1 VAKKDAGSKQKMNLD
16 NSNNK
21 ENNIFKK
28 DYKLMAIDIDGTLL
42 DKNSQITQ
50 STCNALQK
58 IKEKGITIT
67 FATGRFYP
75 DAIYFAKLLGFS
87 CPMILLHG
95 ALIQSQDGKI
105 LKKHELPAYTVPV
118 LVDIAR
124 KEKIPYQIFH
134 EDWLVMEKKTKW
146 NDVYLSFSEIKP
158 VIVPDISEYLKNQE
172 NPFTFIF
179 LGAQQKMVRLK
190 KIIEEKLNDSIA
202 IACAH
207 PNLLEIIAPNVSKG
221 IALKELAAMKNI
233 PLSQTI
239 AIGDSYN
246 DIEMLKVAGL
256 GVAMGNAPQE
266 VKDVADYITK
276 DNDNDGIAYF
286 VSQYLARHTDES

>member
-1 VAKKDAGSKQKMNLD
+1 MSKD
-16 NSNNK
+16 NSKNK
-21 ENNIFKK
+21 ENYIFNK

-50 STCNALQK
+50 STCDALQK

-95 ALIQSQDGKI
+95 ALIQSQDGKVIRKQGLPPESIPI
-105 LKKHELPAYTVPV
+105 LIE
-118 LVDIAR
+118 IAK
-124 KEKIPYQIFH
+124 KEKVPFQIFH
-134 EDWLVMEKKTKW
+134 ENFLVIEKKSKW

-158 VIVPDISEYLKNQE
+158 VIVPDINQYLKNHKS
-172 NPFTFIF
+172 PFSFIY
-179 LGAQQKMVRLK
+179 LGTEQRMAKLK
-190 KIIEEKLNDSIA
+190 KVVEDRLNNTIA
-202 IACAH
+202 IASAH
-207 PNLLEIIAPNVSKG
+207 PNLLEIIAPDVSKG
-221 IALKELAAMKNI
+221 RALKELAAMKNI

-246 DIEMLKVAGL
+246 DMEVLKAAGL

-266 VKDVADYITK
+266 VKDIADYITK

-286 VSQYLARHTDES
+286 VSQYLARHTA

>member
-1 VAKKDAGSKQKMNLD
+1 MLQEGAKMLLNE
-16 NSNNK
+16 NK
-21 ENNIFKK
+21 EQKNSDIFRKN
-28 DYKLMAIDIDGTLL
+28 YQLMAIDIDGTLL
-42 DKNSQITQ
+42 DNQ
-50 STCNALQK
+50 SKIRKATCDALQRM
-58 IKEKGITIT
+58 KEHGITVT

-75 DAIYFAKLLGFS
+75 DAFYFARMLGFS

-105 LKKHELPAYTVPV
+105 LKKHELPPDSVPA
-118 LVDIAR
+118 LIDIAK

-146 NDVYLSFSEIKP
+146 NDIYLSFSEIKP
-158 VIVPDISEYLKNQE
+158 VIVPDINEYLKNQKS
-172 NPFTFIF
+172 PFSFIF
-179 LGAQQKMVRLK
+179 LGNQQRLARLK
-190 KIIEEKLNDSIA
+190 RIIEEKLGDSIA

-221 IALKELAAMKNI
+221 TALQELAAMKNI
-233 PLSQTI
+233 LLSQTI

-246 DIEMLKVAGL
+246 DIQMLKIAGL

-266 VKDVADYITK
+266 VKAVADYITK

-286 VSQYLARHTDES
+286 VSKYLAHNSN

>member
-1 VAKKDAGSKQKMNLD
+1 MSKD
-16 NSNNK
+16 NSKNK
-21 ENNIFKK
+21 ENYIFKK

-50 STCNALQK
+50 STCDALQK

-95 ALIQSQDGKI
+95 ALIQSQDGKVIRKQGLPPESIPI
-105 LKKHELPAYTVPV
+105 LIE
-118 LVDIAR
+118 IAK
-124 KEKIPYQIFH
+124 KEKVPFQIFH
-134 EDWLVMEKKTKW
+134 ENFLVIEKKSKW

-158 VIVPDISEYLKNQE
+158 VIVPDINQYLKNHKS
-172 NPFTFIF
+172 PFSFIY
-179 LGAQQKMVRLK
+179 LGTEQRMAKLK
-190 KIIEEKLNDSIA
+190 KVVEDRLNNTIA
-202 IACAH
+202 IASAH
-207 PNLLEIIAPNVSKG
+207 PNLLEIIAPDVSKG
-221 IALKELAAMKNI
+221 RALKELAAMKNI

-246 DIEMLKVAGL
+246 DMEVLKAAGL

-266 VKDVADYITK
+266 VKDIADYITK

-286 VSQYLARHTDES
+286 VSQYLARHTA

>member
-1 VAKKDAGSKQKMNLD
+1 
-16 NSNNK
+16 
-21 ENNIFKK
+21 
-28 DYKLMAIDIDGTLL
+28 MAIDIDGTLL

-50 STCNALQK
+50 STCDALQK

-95 ALIQSQDGKI
+95 ALIQSQDGKVIRKQGLPPESIPI
-105 LKKHELPAYTVPV
+105 LIE
-118 LVDIAR
+118 IAK
-124 KEKIPYQIFH
+124 KEKVPFQIFH
-134 EDWLVMEKKTKW
+134 ENFLVIEKKSKW

-158 VIVPDISEYLKNQE
+158 VIVPDINQYLKNHKS
-172 NPFTFIF
+172 PFSFIY
-179 LGAQQKMVRLK
+179 LGTEQRMAKLK
-190 KIIEEKLNDSIA
+190 KVVEDRLNNTIA
-202 IACAH
+202 IASAH
-207 PNLLEIIAPNVSKG
+207 PNLLEIIAPDVSKG
-221 IALKELAAMKNI
+221 RALKELAAMKNI

-246 DIEMLKVAGL
+246 DMEVLKAAGL

-266 VKDVADYITK
+266 VKDIADYITK

-286 VSQYLARHTDES
+286 VSQYLARHTA

>member
-1 VAKKDAGSKQKMNLD
+1 MQEESRKNGKD
-16 NSNNK
+16 NSKNK
-21 ENNIFKK
+21 ENYIFNK

-50 STCNALQK
+50 STCDALQK

-95 ALIQSQDGKI
+95 ALIQSQDGKVIRKQGLPPESIPI
-105 LKKHELPAYTVPV
+105 LIE
-118 LVDIAR
+118 IAK
-124 KEKIPYQIFH
+124 KEKVPFQIFH
-134 EDWLVMEKKTKW
+134 ENFLVIEKKSKW

-158 VIVPDISEYLKNQE
+158 VIVPDINQYLKNHKS
-172 NPFTFIF
+172 PFSFIY
-179 LGAQQKMVRLK
+179 LGTEQRMAKLK
-190 KIIEEKLNDSIA
+190 KVVEDRLNNTIA
-202 IACAH
+202 IASAH
-207 PNLLEIIAPNVSKG
+207 PNLLEIIAPDVSKG
-221 IALKELAAMKNI
+221 RALKELAAMKNI

-246 DIEMLKVAGL
+246 DMEVLKAAGL

-266 VKDVADYITK
+266 VKDIADYITK

-286 VSQYLARHTDES
+286 VSQYLARHTA

>member
-1 VAKKDAGSKQKMNLD
+1 MQEESRKNGKD
-16 NSNNK
+16 NSKNK
-21 ENNIFKK
+21 ENYIFKK

-50 STCNALQK
+50 STCDALQK

-95 ALIQSQDGKI
+95 ALIQSQDGKVIRKQGLPPESIPI
-105 LKKHELPAYTVPV
+105 LIE
-118 LVDIAR
+118 IAK
-124 KEKIPYQIFH
+124 KEKVPFQIFH
-134 EDWLVMEKKTKW
+134 ENFLVIEKKSKW

-158 VIVPDISEYLKNQE
+158 VIVPDINQYLKNHKS
-172 NPFTFIF
+172 PFSFIY
-179 LGAQQKMVRLK
+179 LGTEQRMAKLK
-190 KIIEEKLNDSIA
+190 KVVEDRLNNTIA
-202 IACAH
+202 IASAH
-207 PNLLEIIAPNVSKG
+207 PNLLEIIAPDVSKG
-221 IALKELAAMKNI
+221 RALKELAAMKNI

-246 DIEMLKVAGL
+246 DMEVLKAAGL

-266 VKDVADYITK
+266 VKDIADYITK

-286 VSQYLARHTDES
+286 VSQYLARHTA

>member
-1 VAKKDAGSKQKMNLD
+1 MLSNEKKEQKSSD
-16 NSNNK
+16 
-21 ENNIFKK
+21 IFHKN
-28 DYKLMAIDIDGTLL
+28 YKLMAIDIDGTLL
-42 DKNSQITQ
+42 DNNSKIRKE
-50 STCNALQK
+50 TCDALQK
-58 IKEKGITIT
+58 MKEHGITVT
-67 FATGRFYP
+67 FATGRFYS
-75 DAIYFAKLLGFS
+75 DACYFARVLSFS

-95 ALIQSQDGKI
+95 ALIQSQEGKI
-105 LKKHELPAYTVPV
+105 LKKHELPPQTVPV

-124 KEKIPYQIFH
+124 KEKIPFQIFH
-134 EDWLVMEKKTKW
+134 EDWLIMEKKTKW

-158 VIVPDISEYLKNQE
+158 VIVPDISEYLKKQKS
-172 NPFTFIF
+172 PFTFIF

-221 IALKELAAMKNI
+221 IALMELAAMKNI

-246 DIEMLKVAGL
+246 DMEMLKAAGL

-266 VKDVADYITK
+266 VKDIADYITK

-286 VSQYLARHTDES
+286 VSQYLARHTA